1 MRLKTSTIWM
11 LPIFLGCHQ
20 LHAQPPEIR
29 QWLESPQQ
37 WQRDADGPIISLGE
51 KGQFD
56 DTHVFAPMVALTDNH
71 FQLWYCGSTSS
82 VAQRVFQLGLATSGD
97 GINFKKQQDNPVYS
111 FGDGTHSILTP
122 TLLRNGDGS
131 ALRENE
137 KLRMWF
143 SSTWFEGDD
152 YFLTMRILVETY
164 IPHEPPPYELEDA
177 IMVPEDSHLLILMA
191 DGSIA
196 RLPVREPY
204 SVNAT
209 FLRPNADGNS
219 SKNDFW
225 KSTEAHISYVLDE
238 EMMSV
243 LTSQDATNMR
253 IEAGDTYYDIGI
265 QKKSRGDMAEVIGC
279 IQQAHATEGSIK

>member
-1 MRLKTSTIWM
+1 MKSFITLLITSTM
-11 LPIFLGCHQ
+11 LLVGATADAAKCKYADDSVDKFTNVRTVSTRSKLLTSMMSVFGKAPKGA
-20 LHAQPPEIR
+20 HA
-29 QWLESPQQ
+29 
-37 WQRDADGPIISLGE
+37 
-51 KGQFD
+51 
-56 DTHVFAPMVALTDNH
+56 
-71 FQLWYCGSTSS
+71 
-82 VAQRVFQLGLATSGD
+82 
-97 GINFKKQQDNPVYS
+97 VYA
-111 FGDGTHSILTP
+111 G
-122 TLLRNGDGS
+122 NV
-131 ALRENE
+131 
-137 KLRMWF
+137 
-143 SSTWFEGDD
+143 STWFEGDD